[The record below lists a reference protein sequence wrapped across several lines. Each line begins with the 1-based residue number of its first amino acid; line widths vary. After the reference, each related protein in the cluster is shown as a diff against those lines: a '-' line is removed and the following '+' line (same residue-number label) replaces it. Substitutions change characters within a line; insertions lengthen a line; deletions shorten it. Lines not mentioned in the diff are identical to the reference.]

1 MTGRIFRAALALA
14 VCASTPAWT
23 AAVDVKITG
32 SDGHPAAFAVAELFS
47 QAVSATP
54 MSLSRL
60 PFEAVID
67 QRNETFIPLVTS
79 IWRGARVVFNNSDRT
94 RRCVR
99 YAPT

>member
-1 MTGRIFRAALALA
+1 
-14 VCASTPAWT
+14 
-23 AAVDVKITG
+23 
-32 SDGHPAAFAVAELFS
+32 
-47 QAVSATP
+47 